1 MGLDMY
7 IERTEIKPVSE
18 EACYWRKNH
27 ELLEFINKNLFPYG
41 NDEYAK
47 KIELTVNDLIAIKRF
62 IEKQN
67 RETNSCGDEN
77 LSKINEAIGE
87 LASGDGSVKFF
98 FSADW

>member
-7 IERTEIKPVSE
+7 IERTEVKPVSE

-62 IEKQN
+62 IEKQS
-67 RETNSCGDEN
+67 RDTDCWDEN
-77 LSKINEAIGE
+77 ISTINEAIGE
-87 LASGDGSVKFF
+87 LSAGDGSVKFY

>member
-7 IERTEIKPVSE
+7 IERTEIKPVTE

-27 ELLEFINKNLFPYG
+27 ELLEFINNNLFPYG
-41 NDEYAK
+41 DDEYAK
-47 KIELTVNDLIAIKRF
+47 RRELTVNDLIAIKRF

-67 RETNSCGDEN
+67 RETNRYWDEN